1 MHTLFGCT
9 LHSQSTKLKTE
20 YRKPGGSG
28 SFVDIN
34 ISWFVFWFLKLKST
48 QMYRPQKGNSGVL
61 LNDIL
66 LNIRFKDALKG
77 LQTYFQ
83 GTLQFY
89 NIVSFKSLSD
99 QAEWDILVFLT
110 KIDYFQMLL
119 LAHTMKGFV
128 KIQTTTF
135 SSFYKWKSIKI
146 TSTVPLST
154 VYLSPQI
161 SRMYLWRSRLEGEI
175 KD

>member
-1 MHTLFGCT
+1 MF
-9 LHSQSTKLKTE
+9 
-20 YRKPGGSG
+20 
-28 SFVDIN
+28 
-34 ISWFVFWFLKLKST
+34 
-48 QMYRPQKGNSGVL
+48 RPQKGNSGVL

-83 GTLQFY
+83 VTLQFY
-89 NIVSFKSLSD
+89 NIVSFKSLSH

-110 KIDYFQMLL
+110 KIDFFQMLL

-146 TSTVPLST
+146 TSTVPLRNIFACINCQFKMKPWKCLQNC
-154 VYLSPQI
+154 YLGLLKFVSKRKDKWHET
-161 SRMYLWRSRLEGEI
+161 SDVLKLSLWKTLNLIFLEKCQGEAWH
-175 KD
+175 